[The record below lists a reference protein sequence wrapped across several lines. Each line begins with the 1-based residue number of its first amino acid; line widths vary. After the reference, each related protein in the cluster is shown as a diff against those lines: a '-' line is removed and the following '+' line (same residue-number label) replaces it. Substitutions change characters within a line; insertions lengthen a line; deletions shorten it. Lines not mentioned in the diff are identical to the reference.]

1 MSEPGCRVCK
11 QVIQNMIIVIVV
23 VIADVVVI
31 DDALPTPS
39 APLSAVPDNTGHGD
53 VAAALMVN
61 I

>member
-1 MSEPGCRVCK
+1 MCK